1 MIAKQFFLTLSY
13 IFHPIFMPLLG
24 LFFLFSL
31 ETRPVSK
38 YPFDAL
44 FYFPSEAKNFL
55 YVIIGILTIVAPLF
69 SLLIMYYNKMI
80 SSLTLE
86 DKEERTYPF
95 VLVSFYYLLAYIY
108 VRTKIPVDL
117 QHPALVGFLFG
128 VLLIIV
134 ISFVVNFYIKISLH
148 AAAIFGVAGMLLGYS
163 QTQLSDF
170 VEVDGPTNLYFI
182 FYFLLIA
189 GLVSGARLFLK
200 VHSLTEILLGSAL
213 GFFVM
218 YVFVK
223 FGLYV

>member
-1 MIAKQFFLTLSY
+1 MIARQFFISLSY

-24 LFFLFSL
+24 LYFLFSL
-31 ETRPVSK
+31 ETRPLSLYK
-38 YPFDAL
+38 LDAL

-55 YVIIGILTIVAPLF
+55 YVIIGILTIVAPLL

-80 SSLTLE
+80 SSLSLE
-86 DKEERTYPF
+86 KKEERTYPF

-108 VRTKIPVDL
+108 VRTKIPIEL

-128 VLLIIV
+128 VLLIFV

-163 QTQLSDF
+163 QTQLSGF
-170 VEVDGPTNLYFI
+170 EEGSPTNLYI
-182 FYFLLIA
+182 ILYFLFVA

-200 VHSLTEILLGSAL
+200 AHSLTEILLGSAV

-218 YVFVK
+218 YIVVK
-223 FGLYV
+223 YGLYL

>member
-1 MIAKQFFLTLSY
+1 MIAKQFFLSLSY

-24 LFFLFSL
+24 LYFLFSL
-31 ETRPVSK
+31 ETKPLSLYK
-38 YPFDAL
+38 LDAL

-55 YVIIGILTIVAPLF
+55 YIIIGILTIVAPLL

-86 DKEERTYPF
+86 KKEERVYPF
-95 VLVSFYYLLAYIY
+95 ILVSFYYLLAYIY
-108 VRTKIPVDL
+108 VRTKIPIEL

-128 VLLIIV
+128 VLLIFV
-134 ISFVVNFYIKISLH
+134 ISFIVNFYIKISLH

-163 QTQLSDF
+163 QTQLSGF
-170 VEVDGPTNLYFI
+170 AEGGPTNLFI
-182 FYFLLIA
+182 ILYFLFIA

-200 VHSLTEILLGSAL
+200 AHSLTEILLGSAL

-218 YVFVK
+218 YVVVK
-223 FGLYV
+223 YGLYL

>member
-1 MIAKQFFLTLSY
+1 MIARQFFLSLSY

-24 LFFLFSL
+24 LYFLFTL
-31 ETRPVSK
+31 ETKPISLYK
-38 YPFDAL
+38 LDAL

-55 YVIIGILTIVAPLF
+55 YIIIGILTIVAPLL

-80 SSLTLE
+80 SSLSLE
-86 DKEERTYPF
+86 KKEERVYPF
-95 VLVSFYYLLAYIY
+95 ILVSFYYLLAYIY
-108 VRTKIPVDL
+108 VRTKIPMEL

-128 VLLIIV
+128 ILLIFV
-134 ISFVVNFYIKISLH
+134 ISFFVNFYVKISLH

-163 QTQLSDF
+163 QTQLSGF
-170 VEVDGPTNLYFI
+170 EAGGPTNLYI
-182 FYFLLIA
+182 ILYLLFVA

-200 VHSLTEILLGSAL
+200 AHSLTEILLGSAL

-218 YVFVK
+218 YVVVK

>member
-1 MIAKQFFLTLSY
+1 MIARQFFLSLSY

-24 LFFLFSL
+24 LYFLFSL
-31 ETRPVSK
+31 ETRPVTLYK
-38 YPFDAL
+38 LDAL
-44 FYFPSEAKNFL
+44 FYFPSEAKTFL
-55 YVIIGILTIVAPLF
+55 YIIIGILTIVAPLL

-80 SSLTLE
+80 SSLSLE
-86 DKEERTYPF
+86 KKEERTYPF

-108 VRTKIPVDL
+108 VRTKIPIEL

-128 VLLIIV
+128 VLLIFV

-163 QTQLSDF
+163 QTQLSGF
-170 VEVDGPTNLYFI
+170 EAGGPTNLYI
-182 FYFLLIA
+182 ILYLLFIA

-200 VHSLTEILLGSAL
+200 AHSLTEILLGSIV

-218 YVFVK
+218 YVVVK
-223 FGLYV
+223 FGLYL

>member
-1 MIAKQFFLTLSY
+1 MIVRQFFLSLSY

-24 LFFLFSL
+24 LYFLFSL
-31 ETRPVSK
+31 ETKPLSLYK
-38 YPFDAL
+38 LDAL
-44 FYFPSEAKNFL
+44 CYFPSEAKNFL
-55 YVIIGILTIVAPLF
+55 YVIIGILTIVAPLL

-86 DKEERTYPF
+86 KKEERIYPF

-108 VRTKIPVDL
+108 VRTKIPIEL

-128 VLLIIV
+128 VLLIFV
-134 ISFVVNFYIKISLH
+134 ISFVVNFYLKISLH

-163 QTQLSDF
+163 QTQLSGF
-170 VEVDGPTNLYFI
+170 EAGGPTNLYI
-182 FYFLLIA
+182 ILYLLFVA

-200 VHSLTEILLGSAL
+200 AHSLTEILLGSAV

-218 YVFVK
+218 YVVVK
-223 FGLYV
+223 YGLYI